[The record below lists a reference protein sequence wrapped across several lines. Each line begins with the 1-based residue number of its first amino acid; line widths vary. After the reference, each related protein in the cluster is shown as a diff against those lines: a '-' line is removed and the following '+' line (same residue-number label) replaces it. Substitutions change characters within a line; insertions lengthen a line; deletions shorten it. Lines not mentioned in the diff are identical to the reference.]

1 MEAIERKHFED
12 VAKGLAYYILA
23 TLSEIESEEG
33 LDLNPNYLTNLVIT
47 RLSDINYDEQ
57 KIRGWLLSES
67 LRESILSIFTKNLKY
82 E

>member
-1 MEAIERKHFED
+1 MEAIERKHF
-12 VAKGLAYYILA
+12 YILA
-23 TLSEIESEEG
+23 TLSEIESKEG

-67 LRESILSIFTKNLKY
+67 LRESIQSIFTKNLKY